1 MLTMSDFN
9 FKPINCRKCG
19 HLVWDGLTISG
30 FPTKLDTTRLSI
42 TDEIV
47 KLTSGVR
54 TYQIHRTS
62 VSFEATRRTAA
73 RMGAK
78 DPIVLAEHTCT
89 SAGFTFG
96 QEAPE
101 YFDRPKSPPMSERV
115 PF

>member
-1 MLTMSDFN
+1 M
-9 FKPINCRKCG
+9 
-19 HLVWDGLTISG
+19 TISG
-30 FPTKLDTTRLSI
+30 FFTKLDTTRLN
-42 TDEIV
+42 TVDEIV
-47 KLTSGVR
+47 KLTAGVR

-89 SAGFTFG
+89 SSGFTFG

-101 YFDRPKSPPMSERV
+101 YFDRPKPPAITEGV

>member
-1 MLTMSDFN
+1 MSDFN

-19 HLVWDGLTISG
+19 HLVWDGMTISG
-30 FPTKLDTTRLSI
+30 FPTKLDTTRLNI

-62 VSFEATRRTAA
+62 ISFEATRRTAA
-73 RMGAK
+73 RMRAV
-78 DPIVLAEHTCT
+78 DPVVLAEHTCT
-89 SAGFTFG
+89 STGFTFG

-101 YFDRPKSPPMSERV
+101 YFDRPKQPAMTEGV